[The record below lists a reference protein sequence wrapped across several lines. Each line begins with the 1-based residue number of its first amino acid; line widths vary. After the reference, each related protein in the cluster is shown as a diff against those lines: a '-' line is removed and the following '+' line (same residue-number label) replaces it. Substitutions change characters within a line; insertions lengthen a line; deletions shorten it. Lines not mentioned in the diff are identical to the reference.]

1 MSATTNCRVCRE
13 VIASDAKRCPKC
25 RSWQSGWRALW
36 SPSTPQSL
44 GYQLVVTVVIIALMI
59 PLMKYVFFSGGKD
72 FEDYRDKLQL
82 ETPSISFTKAD
93 KRDLVVVVGTIKNQ
107 SDVTW
112 RNIHVEARFLNP
124 KGEMVDSQ
132 SYDLRDVIVRANTDA
147 AYRVTAYAVRP
158 ASEYNRVAL
167 VITSA
172 RSKSWWYDL

>member
-1 MSATTNCRVCRE
+1 
-13 VIASDAKRCPKC
+13 
-25 RSWQSGWRALW
+25 
-36 SPSTPQSL
+36 
-44 GYQLVVTVVIIALMI
+44 MI
-59 PLMKYVFFSGGKD
+59 PFMRYALFPGGKS
-72 FEDYRDKLQL
+72 FEDYRDKLQV
-82 ETPSISFTKAD
+82 EAPSISFTKAD

-112 RNIHVEARFLNP
+112 RNIYVEARFLNS

-147 AYRVTAYAVRP
+147 AYRITAYAVRP